1 MGRPKVIPK
10 VTADLTV
17 YLNACQAAFDAL
29 PNDAKSPT
37 LPITLDGKAN
47 VRAIAKAIGLTQ
59 NQEKYLYEH
68 VELTQ
73 LINLVCE
80 GQDVLPIG
88 SRLIQS
94 AADKALKERL
104 IRQSKAAQD
113 SSQAAVE
120 ASSALQAALDKV
132 QELSTELEAVKAQNI
147 RLRAQLQSVQDG
159 IYAPVV
165 E

>member
-1 MGRPKVIPK
+1 MARPKVIPK
-10 VTADLTV
+10 VTADLTQ
-17 YLNACQAAFDAL
+17 YLNTCQAAFDSL
-29 PNDAKSPT
+29 PDLEKSPT
-37 LPITLDGKAN
+37 LPVTSDGKAN

-80 GQDVLPIG
+80 GQGVLPIG

-104 IRQSKAAQD
+104 IRQSKTAQE

-120 ASSALQAALDKV
+120 ASGALQAALDRV
-132 QELSTELEAVKAQNI
+132 RELSTELEAVKAQNI

-159 IYAPVV
+159 IYVPVV